1 MGNKLYKP
9 KNKRKKENLKMI
21 DKLEIGGVTIA
32 AIALLGWSGYSI
44 ANTFIPQPET
54 PVYEVNVDS
63 VSNYMDNLDAEVK
76 EVEATPTPTPTPTAT
91 PEPTSTPAPT
101 KEPTKTPAP
110 TKMPKKKVKKEEKKA
125 EPTPAEAAAT
135 PAAAETPAAE
145 TPAPET
151 PAAATPAAETPA
163 PETPV
168 AETPAPAAEA
178 AQAATYITNDTVYF
192 RTNPDKS
199 STAIGMIGKNVQLTV
214 LEDQASH
221 SGWYKIL
228 RNGTEGYVSADFV
241 TTK

>member
-63 VSNYMDNLDAEVK
+63 VSDYMDNLDAEV
-76 EVEATPTPTPTPTAT
+76 EEAEATPTPTAT

-125 EPTPAEAAAT
+125 EPTPAEAAA
-135 PAAAETPAAE
+135 ETPAAE
-145 TPAPET
+145 TPASE
-151 PAAATPAAETPA
+151 TPAAETPA

-168 AETPAPAAEA
+168 AETPAPAA
-178 AQAATYITNDTVYF
+178 TYATNDTVNF
-192 RTNPDKS
+192 RTSPDKS
-199 STAIGMIGKNVQLTV
+199 STVIGMIGKDVQLTV
-214 LEDQASH
+214 LEDQTSH
-221 SGWYKIL
+221 PGWYKIS

>member
-63 VSNYMDNLDAEVK
+63 VSDYMDNLDAEV
-76 EVEATPTPTPTPTAT
+76 EEAEATPTPTPTAT

-125 EPTPAEAAAT
+125 EPTPAEAAAET
-135 PAAAETPAAE
+135 PAAETPETPE

-163 PETPV
+163 PETPA
-168 AETPAPAAEA
+168 AETPAPAA
-178 AQAATYITNDTVYF
+178 TYATNDTVNF
-192 RTNPDKS
+192 RTSPDKS
-199 STAIGMIGKNVQLTV
+199 STVIGMIGKDVQLTV
-214 LEDQASH
+214 LEDQTSH
-221 SGWYKIL
+221 PGWYKIS

-241 TTK
+241 TMK

>member
-21 DKLEIGGVTIA
+21 DKLEISGVTIA

-63 VSNYMDNLDAEVK
+63 VSDYMDNLDAEV
-76 EVEATPTPTPTPTAT
+76 EEAEATPTPTAT

-135 PAAAETPAAE
+135 PAAETPAAETPE

-151 PAAATPAAETPA
+151 PAAEA
-163 PETPV
+163 
-168 AETPAPAAEA
+168 PAPAA
-178 AQAATYITNDTVYF
+178 TYTTNDTVNF
-192 RTNPDKS
+192 RTSPNKS
-199 STAIGMIGKNVQLTV
+199 ATAIGMIGKDVQLTV
-214 LEDQASH
+214 LEDQTSH
-221 SGWYKIL
+221 PGWYKIS

>member
-21 DKLEIGGVTIA
+21 DKLEISGVTIA

-63 VSNYMDNLDAEVK
+63 VSDYMDNLDAEVEK
-76 EVEATPTPTPTPTAT
+76 AEATPTPTAT

-101 KEPTKTPAP
+101 KEPTKAPAP

-135 PAAAETPAAE
+135 PAAETPAAETPE

-163 PETPV
+163 PETPA
-168 AETPAPAAEA
+168 AETPAPAA
-178 AQAATYITNDTVYF
+178 TYATNDTVNF
-192 RTNPDKS
+192 RTSPDKS
-199 STAIGMIGKNVQLTV
+199 STVIGMIGKDVQLTV
-214 LEDQASH
+214 LEDQTSH
-221 SGWYKIL
+221 PGWYKIS

>member
-21 DKLEIGGVTIA
+21 DRLEIGGVTIA

-63 VSNYMDNLDAEVK
+63 VSDYMDNLDSEV
-76 EVEATPTPTPTPTAT
+76 EEAEATPTPTVTPTAT
-91 PEPTSTPAPT
+91 PAPTNTPVPT

-125 EPTPAEAAAT
+125 EPTPAEAATT
-135 PAAAETPAAE
+135 PAAETPAAE
-145 TPAPET
+145 TPAPAVE
-151 PAAATPAAETPA
+151 A
-163 PETPV
+163 
-168 AETPAPAAEA
+168 APAA
-178 AQAATYITNDTVYF
+178 TYVTNDSVYF
-192 RTNPDKS
+192 RTSPDKS
-199 STAIGMIGKNVQLTV
+199 STVIGMIGKDVQLTV
-214 LEDQASH
+214 LEDQTSH
-221 SGWYKIL
+221 PGWYKIS

>member
-21 DKLEIGGVTIA
+21 DKLEISGVTIA

-63 VSNYMDNLDAEVK
+63 VSDYMDNLDAEV
-76 EVEATPTPTPTPTAT
+76 EEAEATPTPTAT

-125 EPTPAEAAAT
+125 EPTPAEAAAET
-135 PAAAETPAAE
+135 PAAETPAPETPAAETPAAE

-151 PAAATPAAETPA
+151 PAAETPA
-163 PETPV
+163 T
-168 AETPAPAAEA
+168 
-178 AQAATYITNDTVYF
+178 AATYATNDTVNF
-192 RTNPDKS
+192 RTSPDKS
-199 STAIGMIGKNVQLTV
+199 STVIGMIGKDVQLTV
-214 LEDQASH
+214 LEDQTSH
-221 SGWYKIL
+221 PGWYKIS

>member
-21 DKLEIGGVTIA
+21 DKLEISGVTIA

-63 VSNYMDNLDAEVK
+63 VSDYMDNLDAEV
-76 EVEATPTPTPTPTAT
+76 EEAEATPTPTAT

-125 EPTPAEAAAT
+125 EPTPAEAAA
-135 PAAAETPAAE
+135 ETPAAE

-151 PAAATPAAETPA
+151 PAAETPAAEPPAPETPAAETPA
-163 PETPV
+163 P
-168 AETPAPAAEA
+168 
-178 AQAATYITNDTVYF
+178 AATYATNDTVNF
-192 RTNPDKS
+192 RTSPDKS
-199 STAIGMIGKNVQLTV
+199 STVIGMIGKDVQLTV
-214 LEDQASH
+214 LEDQTSH
-221 SGWYKIL
+221 PGWYKIS

>member
-101 KEPTKTPAP
+101 KESTKTPAP

-145 TPAPET
+145 TPAAETPAPET

-163 PETPV
+163 PETPA
-168 AETPAPAAEA
+168 AETPAPAA
-178 AQAATYITNDTVYF
+178 TYATNDTVNF
-192 RTNPDKS
+192 RTSPDKS
-199 STAIGMIGKNVQLTV
+199 STVIGMIGKDVQLTV
-214 LEDQASH
+214 LEDQTSH
-221 SGWYKIL
+221 PGWYKIS
-228 RNGTEGYVSADFV
+228 RNGTDGYVSADFV

>member
-21 DKLEIGGVTIA
+21 DKLEISGVTIA

-63 VSNYMDNLDAEVK
+63 VSDYMDNLDAEVEK
-76 EVEATPTPTPTPTAT
+76 AEATPTPTAT

-135 PAAAETPAAE
+135 PAAETPAAETPETPAPETPASATPAAE

-151 PAAATPAAETPA
+151 PAA
-163 PETPV
+163 
-168 AETPAPAAEA
+168 ETPAPAA
-178 AQAATYITNDTVYF
+178 TYATNDTVNF
-192 RTNPDKS
+192 RTSPDKS
-199 STAIGMIGKNVQLTV
+199 STVIGMIGKDVQLTV
-214 LEDQASH
+214 LEDQTSH
-221 SGWYKIL
+221 PGWYKIS

>member
-63 VSNYMDNLDAEVK
+63 ASDYMDNLDAEVEK
-76 EVEATPTPTPTPTAT
+76 AEATPTPTAT

-135 PAAAETPAAE
+135 PAAE

-151 PAAATPAAETPA
+151 PAAETPA
-163 PETPV
+163 T
-168 AETPAPAAEA
+168 
-178 AQAATYITNDTVYF
+178 AATYVTNDTVNF

-199 STAIGMIGKNVQLTV
+199 STVIGMIGKDVQLTV
-214 LEDQASH
+214 LEDQTSH
-221 SGWYKIL
+221 PGWYKIS
-228 RNGTEGYVSADFV
+228 RNGSEGYVSADFV

>member
-21 DKLEIGGVTIA
+21 DRLEISGVTIA

-63 VSNYMDNLDAEVK
+63 VSDYMDNLDSEV
-76 EVEATPTPTPTPTAT
+76 EEAEATPTPTTTPA
-91 PEPTSTPAPT
+91 PTSTPVPT

-125 EPTPAEAAAT
+125 EPTPAEAATT
-135 PAAAETPAAE
+135 PAAEIPATETPAPETPAAE

-151 PAAATPAAETPA
+151 PAAETPA
-163 PETPV
+163 T
-168 AETPAPAAEA
+168 
-178 AQAATYITNDTVYF
+178 AATYVTNDTVNF

-199 STAIGMIGKNVQLTV
+199 STVIGMIGKDVQLTV
-214 LEDQASH
+214 LEDQTSH
-221 SGWYKIL
+221 PGWYKIS
-228 RNGTEGYVSADFV
+228 RNGSEGYVSADFV

>member
-63 VSNYMDNLDAEVK
+63 VSDYMDNLDAEV
-76 EVEATPTPTPTPTAT
+76 EEAEATPTPTAT

-125 EPTPAEAAAT
+125 EPTPAEAAAET
-135 PAAAETPAAE
+135 PAAKTPAAE
-145 TPAPET
+145 TPASET

-168 AETPAPAAEA
+168 AETPAPAA
-178 AQAATYITNDTVYF
+178 TYATNDTVNF
-192 RTNPDKS
+192 RTSPDKS
-199 STAIGMIGKNVQLTV
+199 STVIGMIGKDVQLTV
-214 LEDQASH
+214 LEDQTSH
-221 SGWYKIL
+221 PGWYKIS

>member
-21 DKLEIGGVTIA
+21 DRLEIGGVTIA

-63 VSNYMDNLDAEVK
+63 VSDYMDNLDSEV
-76 EVEATPTPTPTPTAT
+76 EEAEATPTPTVTPTAT
-91 PEPTSTPAPT
+91 PAPTNTPVPT

-125 EPTPAEAAAT
+125 EPTPAETAT
-135 PAAAETPAAE
+135 TPAAETPAAETPE

-163 PETPV
+163 PETPT
-168 AETPAPAAEA
+168 AETPAPT
-178 AQAATYITNDTVYF
+178 ATYATNDTVNF
-192 RTNPDKS
+192 RTSPDKS
-199 STAIGMIGKNVQLTV
+199 STVIGMIGKDVQLTV
-214 LEDQASH
+214 LEDQTSH
-221 SGWYKIL
+221 PGWYKIS

>member
-21 DKLEIGGVTIA
+21 DKLEISGVTIA

-63 VSNYMDNLDAEVK
+63 VSDYMDNLDAEVEK
-76 EVEATPTPTPTPTAT
+76 AEATPTPTAT

-135 PAAAETPAAE
+135 PAAATPAAE

-151 PAAATPAAETPA
+151 PAAEIPAAETPVPEAPAAETPA
-163 PETPV
+163 P
-168 AETPAPAAEA
+168 
-178 AQAATYITNDTVYF
+178 AATYATNDTVNF
-192 RTNPDKS
+192 RTSPDKS
-199 STAIGMIGKNVQLTV
+199 STVIGMIGKDVQLTV
-214 LEDQASH
+214 LEDQTSH
-221 SGWYKIL
+221 PGWYKIS

>member
-9 KNKRKKENLKMI
+9 KNKRKKENLNMI
-21 DKLEIGGVTIA
+21 DKLEISGVTIA
-32 AIALLGWSGYSI
+32 AIALFGWSGYSI
-44 ANTFIPQPET
+44 ANTFIQQPEA

-63 VSNYMDNLDAEVK
+63 VSDYMDNLDAEV
-76 EVEATPTPTPTPTAT
+76 EEAEATPTPTAT

-135 PAAAETPAAE
+135 PAAATPAAETPE

-163 PETPV
+163 PETPT
-168 AETPAPAAEA
+168 AETPAPT
-178 AQAATYITNDTVYF
+178 ATYATNDTVNF
-192 RTNPDKS
+192 RTSPDKS
-199 STAIGMIGKNVQLTV
+199 STVIGMIGKDVQLTV
-214 LEDQASH
+214 LEDQTSH
-221 SGWYKIL
+221 PGWYKIS

>member
-63 VSNYMDNLDAEVK
+63 VSDYMDNLDAEVEK
-76 EVEATPTPTPTPTAT
+76 AEATPTPTAT

-135 PAAAETPAAE
+135 PAAE

-151 PAAATPAAETPA
+151 PAAEA
-163 PETPV
+163 
-168 AETPAPAAEA
+168 PAPAA
-178 AQAATYITNDTVYF
+178 TYATNDTVNF
-192 RTNPDKS
+192 RTSPDKS
-199 STAIGMIGKNVQLTV
+199 STVIGMIGKDVQLTV
-214 LEDQASH
+214 LEDQTSH
-221 SGWYKIL
+221 PGWYKIS

>member
-151 PAAATPAAETPA
+151 PAAETPAAETPA
-163 PETPV
+163 PETPT
-168 AETPAPAAEA
+168 AETPAPAA
-178 AQAATYITNDTVYF
+178 TYATNDTVNF
-192 RTNPDKS
+192 RTSPDKS
-199 STAIGMIGKNVQLTV
+199 STVIGMIGKDVQLTV
-214 LEDQASH
+214 LEDQTSH
-221 SGWYKIL
+221 PGWYKIS
-228 RNGTEGYVSADFV
+228 RNGSEGYVSADFV

>member
-21 DKLEIGGVTIA
+21 DKLEISGVTIA
-32 AIALLGWSGYSI
+32 AIALFGWSGYSI
-44 ANTFIPQPET
+44 ANTFIQQPEA

-63 VSNYMDNLDAEVK
+63 VSDYMDNLDAEV
-76 EVEATPTPTPTPTAT
+76 EEAEATPTPTAT

-135 PAAAETPAAE
+135 PAAATPAAETPETPAPETPAAETPAAE

-151 PAAATPAAETPA
+151 PAAETPA
-163 PETPV
+163 T
-168 AETPAPAAEA
+168 
-178 AQAATYITNDTVYF
+178 AATYVTNDTVNF

-199 STAIGMIGKNVQLTV
+199 STVIGMIGKDVQLTV
-214 LEDQASH
+214 LEDQTSH
-221 SGWYKIL
+221 PGWYKIS
-228 RNGTEGYVSADFV
+228 RNGSEGYVSADFV

>member
-21 DKLEIGGVTIA
+21 DKLEISGVTIA

-63 VSNYMDNLDAEVK
+63 VSDYMDNLDS
-76 EVEATPTPTPTPTAT
+76 EVEEAEATPTPTAT
-91 PEPTSTPAPT
+91 PEPTSTPVPT

-125 EPTPAEAAAT
+125 EPTPAEA
-135 PAAAETPAAE
+135 E
-145 TPAPET
+145 
-151 PAAATPAAETPA
+151 AAATPAAETPA
-163 PETPV
+163 PETPA
-168 AETPAPAAEA
+168 AETPAPAA
-178 AQAATYITNDTVYF
+178 TYATNDTVNF
-192 RTNPDKS
+192 RTSPDKS
-199 STAIGMIGKNVQLTV
+199 STVIGMIGKDVQLTV

-221 SGWYKIL
+221 PGWYKIS
-228 RNGTEGYVSADFV
+228 RNGTEGYVSTDFV

>member
-21 DKLEIGGVTIA
+21 DRLEISGVTIA

-63 VSNYMDNLDAEVK
+63 VSDYMDNLDSEV
-76 EVEATPTPTPTPTAT
+76 EEAEATPTPTTTPA
-91 PEPTSTPAPT
+91 PTSTPVPT

-125 EPTPAEAAAT
+125 EPTPAEAATT
-135 PAAAETPAAE
+135 PAAETPATETPAPE

-151 PAAATPAAETPA
+151 PAAETPA
-163 PETPV
+163 T
-168 AETPAPAAEA
+168 
-178 AQAATYITNDTVYF
+178 AATYVTNDTVNF

-199 STAIGMIGKNVQLTV
+199 STVIGMIGNDVQLTV
-214 LEDQASH
+214 LEDQTSH
-221 SGWYKIL
+221 PGWYKIS
-228 RNGTEGYVSADFV
+228 RNGSEGYVSADFV

>member
-21 DKLEIGGVTIA
+21 DRLEISGVTIA

-63 VSNYMDNLDAEVK
+63 VSDYMDNLDSEV
-76 EVEATPTPTPTPTAT
+76 EEAEATPTPTTTPA
-91 PEPTSTPAPT
+91 PTSTPVPT

-125 EPTPAEAAAT
+125 EPTPAEAA
-135 PAAAETPAAE
+135 
-145 TPAPET
+145 T
-151 PAAATPAAETPA
+151 PAAATPAAETPETPA
-163 PETPV
+163 PETPA
-168 AETPAPAAEA
+168 AEAPAPAA
-178 AQAATYITNDTVYF
+178 TYATNDTVNF
-192 RTNPDKS
+192 RTSPDKS
-199 STAIGMIGKNVQLTV
+199 STVIGMIGKDVQLTV
-214 LEDQASH
+214 LEDQTSH
-221 SGWYKIL
+221 PGWYKIS

>member
-21 DKLEIGGVTIA
+21 DKLEISGVTIA

-63 VSNYMDNLDAEVK
+63 VSDYMNNLDAEV
-76 EVEATPTPTPTPTAT
+76 EEAAATPTPTAT

-125 EPTPAEAAAT
+125 EPTPAEAATT
-135 PAAAETPAAE
+135 PAAETPATE

-151 PAAATPAAETPA
+151 PAAETPA
-163 PETPV
+163 T
-168 AETPAPAAEA
+168 
-178 AQAATYITNDTVYF
+178 AATYVTNDTVNF

-199 STAIGMIGKNVQLTV
+199 STVIGMIGKDVQLTV
-214 LEDQASH
+214 LEDQTSH
-221 SGWYKIL
+221 PGWYKIS
-228 RNGTEGYVSADFV
+228 RNGSEGYVSADFV

>member
-1 MGNKLYKP
+1 
-9 KNKRKKENLKMI
+9 MI
-21 DKLEIGGVTIA
+21 DRLEISGVTIA

-63 VSNYMDNLDAEVK
+63 VSDYMDNLDS
-76 EVEATPTPTPTPTAT
+76 EVEEAELHRHQQPHRHQLVHPV
-91 PEPTSTPAPT
+91 PT

-125 EPTPAEAAAT
+125 EPTPAEAATT
-135 PAAAETPAAE
+135 PAAETPATETPAPETPAAETPAAE

-151 PAAATPAAETPA
+151 PAAETPA
-163 PETPV
+163 T
-168 AETPAPAAEA
+168 
-178 AQAATYITNDTVYF
+178 AATYVTNDTVNF

-199 STAIGMIGKNVQLTV
+199 STVIGMIGKDVQLTV
-214 LEDQASH
+214 LEDQTSH
-221 SGWYKIL
+221 PGWYKIS
-228 RNGTEGYVSADFV
+228 RNGSEGYVSADFV

>member
-44 ANTFIPQPET
+44 ANTFIPRPET

-63 VSNYMDNLDAEVK
+63 VSDYMDNLDS
-76 EVEATPTPTPTPTAT
+76 EVEEAEATPTPTAT

-135 PAAAETPAAE
+135 PAAVTPAAETPE

-163 PETPV
+163 PETPA
-168 AETPAPAAEA
+168 AETPAT
-178 AQAATYITNDTVYF
+178 AATYATNDTVNF
-192 RTNPDKS
+192 RTSPDKS
-199 STAIGMIGKNVQLTV
+199 STVIGMIGKDVQLTV
-214 LEDQASH
+214 LEDQTSH
-221 SGWYKIL
+221 PGWYKIS

>member
-21 DKLEIGGVTIA
+21 DRLEIGGVTIA

-63 VSNYMDNLDAEVK
+63 VSNYMDNLDSEV
-76 EVEATPTPTPTPTAT
+76 EEAEATPTPTVTPTAT
-91 PEPTSTPAPT
+91 PAPTNTPVPT

-125 EPTPAEAAAT
+125 EPTPAETAT
-135 PAAAETPAAE
+135 TPAAETPAAE
-145 TPAPET
+145 TPA
-151 PAAATPAAETPA
+151 AKTPA
-163 PETPV
+163 PETPAV
-168 AETPAPAAEA
+168 ETPAPTAEA
-178 AQAATYITNDTVYF
+178 APAATYVTNDTVNF
-192 RTNPDKS
+192 RTSPDKS
-199 STAIGMIGKNVQLTV
+199 STAIGMIGKDVPLTV
-214 LEDQASH
+214 LEDQISH
-221 SGWYKIL
+221 PGWYKIS
-228 RNGTEGYVSADFV
+228 RNGSEGYVSADFV

>member
-32 AIALLGWSGYSI
+32 AIALFGWSGYSI

-63 VSNYMDNLDAEVK
+63 VSDYMDNLDAEV
-76 EVEATPTPTPTPTAT
+76 EEAEATPTPTAT

-125 EPTPAEAAAT
+125 EPTPAEAA
-135 PAAAETPAAE
+135 
-145 TPAPET
+145 T

-163 PETPV
+163 PETPAAEIPAAETPV
-168 AETPAPAAEA
+168 PEAPAAETPAPAA
-178 AQAATYITNDTVYF
+178 TYATNDTVNF

-199 STAIGMIGKNVQLTV
+199 STVIGMIGKDVQLTV
-214 LEDQASH
+214 LEDQTSH
-221 SGWYKIL
+221 PGWYKIS
-228 RNGTEGYVSADFV
+228 RNGSEGYVSADFV

>member
-21 DKLEIGGVTIA
+21 DRLEIGGVTIA

-54 PVYEVNVDS
+54 PVHEVNVDS
-63 VSNYMDNLDAEVK
+63 VSDYMDNLDAEV
-76 EVEATPTPTPTPTAT
+76 EEAEATPTPTAT
-91 PEPTSTPAPT
+91 PEPTSTPVPT

-125 EPTPAEAAAT
+125 EPTPTEAAAT
-135 PAAAETPAAE
+135 PAAETPAAETPE

-163 PETPV
+163 PETPA
-168 AETPAPAAEA
+168 AETPAPT
-178 AQAATYITNDTVYF
+178 ATYATNDTVNF
-192 RTNPDKS
+192 RKKPDKS
-199 STAIGMIGKNVQLTV
+199 ATAIGMIGKDVQLTV
-214 LEDQASH
+214 LEDQTSH
-221 SGWYKIL
+221 PGWYKIS

>member
-44 ANTFIPQPET
+44 ANTFIPQPEA

-63 VSNYMDNLDAEVK
+63 VSDYMDNLDAEV
-76 EVEATPTPTPTPTAT
+76 EEAEATPTPTAT

-125 EPTPAEAAAT
+125 EPTPVEAAAT
-135 PAAAETPAAE
+135 PAAATPAAETPE

-163 PETPV
+163 PETPT
-168 AETPAPAAEA
+168 AETPAT
-178 AQAATYITNDTVYF
+178 AATYATNDTVNF
-192 RTNPDKS
+192 RTSPDKS
-199 STAIGMIGKNVQLTV
+199 STVIGMIGKDVQLTV
-214 LEDQASH
+214 LEDQTSH
-221 SGWYKIL
+221 PGWYKIS

>member
-151 PAAATPAAETPA
+151 PAAETPAAETPA
-163 PETPV
+163 PETPA
-168 AETPAPAAEA
+168 AETPAPAA
-178 AQAATYITNDTVYF
+178 TYATNDTVNF
-192 RTNPDKS
+192 RTSPDKS
-199 STAIGMIGKNVQLTV
+199 STVIGMIGKDVQLTV
-214 LEDQASH
+214 LEDQTSH
-221 SGWYKIL
+221 PGWYKIS

>member
-21 DKLEIGGVTIA
+21 DKLEISGVTIA

-63 VSNYMDNLDAEVK
+63 VSDYMDNLDAEV
-76 EVEATPTPTPTPTAT
+76 EEAEATPTPTAT

-125 EPTPAEAAAT
+125 EPTPAEAAAET
-135 PAAAETPAAE
+135 PAPETPAAETPAAE

-151 PAAATPAAETPA
+151 PAA
-163 PETPV
+163 
-168 AETPAPAAEA
+168 ETPAPAA
-178 AQAATYITNDTVYF
+178 TYATNDTVNF
-192 RTNPDKS
+192 RTSPDKS
-199 STAIGMIGKNVQLTV
+199 STVIGMIGKDVQLTV
-214 LEDQASH
+214 LEDQTSH
-221 SGWYKIL
+221 PGWYKIS

>member
-21 DKLEIGGVTIA
+21 DKLEISGVTIA
-32 AIALLGWSGYSI
+32 AIALFGWSGYSI
-44 ANTFIPQPET
+44 ANTFIPQPEA

-63 VSNYMDNLDAEVK
+63 VSDYMDNLDAEV
-76 EVEATPTPTPTPTAT
+76 EEAEATPTPTAT

-101 KEPTKTPAP
+101 KEPTKTPTP

-125 EPTPAEAAAT
+125 EPTPAEAAAET
-135 PAAAETPAAE
+135 PAAETPAAE

-151 PAAATPAAETPA
+151 PAAETPAAETPA
-163 PETPV
+163 PETPA
-168 AETPAPAAEA
+168 AETPAPAA
-178 AQAATYITNDTVYF
+178 TYATNDTVNF
-192 RTNPDKS
+192 RTSPDKS
-199 STAIGMIGKNVQLTV
+199 STVIGMIGKDVQLTV
-214 LEDQASH
+214 LEDQTSH
-221 SGWYKIL
+221 PGWYKIS

>member
-21 DKLEIGGVTIA
+21 DRLEIGGVTIA
-32 AIALLGWSGYSI
+32 AIALLGWSGCSI

-63 VSNYMDNLDAEVK
+63 VSDYMDNLDAEA
-76 EVEATPTPTPTPTAT
+76 EEAEATPTPIAT
-91 PEPTSTPAPT
+91 PAPTSTPVPT

-125 EPTPAEAAAT
+125 EPTPAESAAT
-135 PAAAETPAAE
+135 PAAETPAAE
-145 TPAPET
+145 TPAPE
-151 PAAATPAAETPA
+151 APAAETPA
-163 PETPV
+163 EETPAQEAPA

-178 AQAATYITNDTVYF
+178 APAATYVTNDTVNF

-199 STAIGMIGKNVQLTV
+199 STVIGMIGKDVQLTV
-214 LEDQASH
+214 LEDQTSH
-221 SGWYKIL
+221 PGWYKIS
-228 RNGTEGYVSADFV
+228 RNGSEGYVSADFV

>member
-32 AIALLGWSGYSI
+32 AIALFGWSGYSI

-76 EVEATPTPTPTPTAT
+76 EAEATPTPTPTPTAT

-125 EPTPAEAAAT
+125 EPTPVE
-135 PAAAETPAAE
+135 
-145 TPAPET
+145 
-151 PAAATPAAETPA
+151 AAATPAAETPA
-163 PETPV
+163 AKTPETPAPETPA
-168 AETPAPAAEA
+168 AETPAPAA
-178 AQAATYITNDTVYF
+178 TYVTNDTVNF
-192 RTNPDKS
+192 RKSPDKS
-199 STAIGMIGKNVQLTV
+199 STAIGMIGKDVQLTV
-214 LEDQASH
+214 LEDQTSH
-221 SGWYKIL
+221 PGWYKIS

>member
-21 DKLEIGGVTIA
+21 DKLEISGVTIA

-63 VSNYMDNLDAEVK
+63 VSDYMDNLDAEV
-76 EVEATPTPTPTPTAT
+76 EEAEATPTPTAT

-135 PAAAETPAAE
+135 PAAETPAAETPE

-151 PAAATPAAETPA
+151 PAAETPAAEPPA
-163 PETPV
+163 PETPA
-168 AETPAPAAEA
+168 AEAPAPAA
-178 AQAATYITNDTVYF
+178 TYTTNDAVNF
-192 RTNPDKS
+192 RTSPNKS
-199 STAIGMIGKNVQLTV
+199 ATAIGMIGKDVQLTV
-214 LEDQASH
+214 LEDQTSH
-221 SGWYKIL
+221 PGWYKIS

>member
-63 VSNYMDNLDAEVK
+63 VSDYMDNLDAEV
-76 EVEATPTPTPTPTAT
+76 EEAEATPTPTAT

-125 EPTPAEAAAT
+125 EPTPAEAATPAAAT
-135 PAAAETPAAE
+135 PAAETPE

-163 PETPV
+163 PETPA
-168 AETPAPAAEA
+168 AEASAPAA
-178 AQAATYITNDTVYF
+178 TYATNDTVNF
-192 RTNPDKS
+192 RTSPDKS
-199 STAIGMIGKNVQLTV
+199 STVIGMIGKDVQLTV
-214 LEDQASH
+214 LEDQTSH
-221 SGWYKIL
+221 PGWYKIS

>member
-125 EPTPAEAAAT
+125 EPTPAEAAAET
-135 PAAAETPAAE
+135 PAAETPAPETPAAETPAAE

-151 PAAATPAAETPA
+151 PAA
-163 PETPV
+163 
-168 AETPAPAAEA
+168 ETPAPAA
-178 AQAATYITNDTVYF
+178 TYATNDTVNF
-192 RTNPDKS
+192 RTSPDKA
-199 STAIGMIGKNVQLTV
+199 STVIGMIGKDVQLTV

-221 SGWYKIL
+221 PGWYKIS
-228 RNGTEGYVSADFV
+228 RNGTEGYVSAAFV

>member
-21 DKLEIGGVTIA
+21 DRLEISGVTIA

-63 VSNYMDNLDAEVK
+63 VSDYMDNLDSEV
-76 EVEATPTPTPTPTAT
+76 EEAEATPA
-91 PEPTSTPAPT
+91 PTSTPVPT

-125 EPTPAEAAAT
+125 EPTPAEAATT
-135 PAAAETPAAE
+135 PAAETPATETPAPETPAAETPAAE

-151 PAAATPAAETPA
+151 PAAETPA
-163 PETPV
+163 T
-168 AETPAPAAEA
+168 
-178 AQAATYITNDTVYF
+178 AATYVTNDTVNF

-199 STAIGMIGKNVQLTV
+199 STVIGMIGKDVQLTV
-214 LEDQASH
+214 LEDQTSH
-221 SGWYKIL
+221 PGWYKIS
-228 RNGTEGYVSADFV
+228 RNGSEGYVSADFV

>member
-21 DKLEIGGVTIA
+21 DKLEISGVTIA

-44 ANTFIPQPET
+44 ENTFIQQPET

-63 VSNYMDNLDAEVK
+63 VSDYMDNLDAEV
-76 EVEATPTPTPTPTAT
+76 EEAEATPTPTAT

-101 KEPTKTPAP
+101 KEPTKTPTP
-110 TKMPKKKVKKEEKKA
+110 TKMPKKKA
-125 EPTPAEAAAT
+125 EPTPAEAATPTAETAAKT
-135 PAAAETPAAE
+135 PAVE

-151 PAAATPAAETPA
+151 PAAATPETDTTA
-163 PETPV
+163 PETPA
-168 AETPAPAAEA
+168 AETPAPAA
-178 AQAATYITNDTVYF
+178 TYATNDTVNF
-192 RTNPDKS
+192 RKSPDKS
-199 STAIGMIGKNVQLTV
+199 STVIGMIGKDVQLTV
-214 LEDQASH
+214 LEDQTAH
-221 SGWYKIL
+221 PGWYKIS

>member
-63 VSNYMDNLDAEVK
+63 VSDYMDNLDAEVK
-76 EVEATPTPTPTPTAT
+76 EAEATPTP
-91 PEPTSTPAPT
+91 
-101 KEPTKTPAP
+101 TPAP

-125 EPTPAEAAAT
+125 EPTPAAAT
-135 PAAAETPAAE
+135 PAAETAAKTPAVE
-145 TPAPET
+145 TTAPET

-163 PETPV
+163 PETPA
-168 AETPAPAAEA
+168 AETPAPAA
-178 AQAATYITNDTVYF
+178 TYVTNDTVNF
-192 RTNPDKS
+192 RKSPDKS
-199 STAIGMIGKNVQLTV
+199 STAIGMIGKDVQLTV
-214 LEDQASH
+214 LEDQTSH
-221 SGWYKIL
+221 PGWYKIS